1 MSNYLFIL
9 AAALLLPLLLSF
21 DKKVA
26 YYTKWKYLFP
36 AIVLTACLFIIWDI
50 YFTQRGIWGFSPKHL
65 SGIYIIKLPVEEWL
79 FFLVIP
85 YASVFTYE
93 VVITYFK
100 RMGNGKAAGTINL
113 VLIGL
118 ALIMIVVFRT
128 KAYTL
133 TTFSLMAIML
143 ALQHWLLKSPWMQS
157 FYLSYL
163 LILFPFMVVDGL
175 LTGTFTAGEVVWYNN
190 METMNLRIG
199 TIPLEDVFYGFV
211 LILVNITL
219 YEAFRRRRIKQKQ
232 NPDGSGFSDK

>member
-1 MSNYLFIL
+1 M
-9 AAALLLPLLLSF
+9 PLLLSF

-26 YYTKWKYLFP
+26 YYKKWKYLFP
-36 AIVLTACLFIIWDI
+36 AIILTACFFITWDI
-50 YFTQRGIWGFSPKHL
+50 YFTQKGIWGFSPEHL
-65 SGIYIIKLPVEEWL
+65 YGIHIIKLPVEEWL

-85 YASVFTYE
+85 YASIFTYE

-100 RMGNGKAAGTINL
+100 RIGNGKTAGIVNL
-113 VLIGL
+113 VLIGF

-133 TTFSLMAIML
+133 YTFSLMAIML
-143 ALQHWLLKSPWMQS
+143 ALQQWFLKSPWMQS
-157 FYLSYL
+157 FYLSTL
-163 LILFPFMVVDGL
+163 LILLPFMVIDGL
-175 LTGTFTAGEVVWYNN
+175 LTGTFIAGEVVWYNN

-232 NPDGSGFSDK
+232 NPNGSVFSDK